1 MSETKRLT
9 VNGRSYNLPDR
20 PVVFV
25 CLDGTSPEYLEA
37 AAGVMPNLRKMIESG
52 TSGTAMSVIPS
63 FTNPNNMAIVT
74 GVPPSENGISANFY
88 YDRRDNRE
96 VMMNDATFLR
106 CPTVLSAFAGAG
118 RSVAVVTT
126 KEKLRKLLGKDLDGI
141 CFSVELAHETT
152 FEENGIRNVVDKIGR
167 KNPGIYDPEC
177 SVYCIEAGDWL
188 MRTARPDFLYLSTTD
203 FVQHKF
209 APETEEAKAFYSRI
223 DHFLGRIHEQGVLV
237 GITADHGMNDKT
249 REDGSPRVEY
259 LESIL
264 QESGFTEPRV
274 ILPITD
280 PYVVHHGALGS
291 FATVYLRPEEV
302 DRAAERL
309 RSIPGVELV
318 LSNSEAAD
326 RFSLPPDRI
335 GDLVVLGDRHTVLG
349 RTPDW
354 HDLSAVG
361 KGLRSHGGLH
371 ERVVPFI
378 LNRPLSARFG
388 KRLDTGEV
396 NNYDLLDYLCNG
408 IEE

>member
-52 TSGTAMSVIPS
+52 TSGTALSVIPS